1 MSHMWQQYKKKLNVV
16 QEQYGTEA
24 LIQSH
29 NILEATLNL
38 GPASLRY
45 ANTGKGNHTELLK
58 LCKDLLG
65 SYVSLQ
71 ESPSDERYVFTD
83 AHTYLSLDITK
94 QKKKGDRACELDL
107 VTTSKKIFDA
117 IKAKASKLIEESP
130 PSNRVF
136 ALAQTQRGLKLV
148 SFGEFNQ
155 SLAAYNYAAPTL
167 KGYKHIQKCLSS
179 KAPCGRLVLMQ
190 GAPGTGKSYMI
201 RSLVSSIN
209 ATFII
214 VGSNMIADLSGPSI
228 LPLLLDTVEKGK
240 PIAFI
245 LEDADVAL
253 ADRGSKSGM
262 THLSGLLNLG
272 DGLLGEMLDVRIIAT
287 TNASKMEL
295 DSAIQRPGRMCQH
308 IEFDKLDIK
317 AATKLYKKLA
327 KKKTASIKTPLTL
340 AEVYRMAREDGWMP
354 PKPTKGQGQYI

>member
-1 MSHMWQQYKKKLNVV
+1 MSDMWKKYGKKLGLQ

-29 NILEATLNL
+29 NILAATLDE

-45 ANTGKGNHTELLK
+45 SNAGKGDHKKLLSF
-58 LCKDLLG
+58 CTSLLG
-65 SYVSLQ
+65 EFVSLQ
-71 ESPSDERYVFTD
+71 ETTNEMQYVFTD
-83 AHTYLSLDITK
+83 DTTYLSLDITK
-94 QKKKGDRACELDL
+94 QKKKGNRVCELDI
-107 VTTSKKIFDA
+107 VTLNKKIYEA
-117 IKAKASKLIEESP
+117 IKEKASKLIEESP

-136 ALAQTQRGLKLV
+136 ALAQTRNGLKLV
-148 SFGEFNQ
+148 SFGEFKQ
-155 SLAAYNYAAPTL
+155 DLTTANYMAPTI

-179 KAPCGRLVLMQ
+179 KAPCGRLVLLQ

-214 VGSNMIADLSGPSI
+214 VGSNMIADLSGPAI

-287 TNASKMEL
+287 TNAGKMDL
-295 DSAIQRPGRMCQH
+295 DTAIRRPGRMCQH
-308 IEFDKLDIK
+308 IEFESLDIE

-327 KKKTASIKTPLTL
+327 KTPTATIKRSMTL
-340 AEVYRMAREDGWMP
+340 AEVYRMAREDGWVP
-354 PKPTKGQGQYI
+354 PKTPKGQGQYL

>member
-1 MSHMWQQYKKKLNVV
+1 MWNTYKTKLNMV

-29 NILEATLNL
+29 NILAATLTG

-45 ANTGKGNHTELLK
+45 SNAGKGNHTELLK
-58 LCKDLLG
+58 LCESLLG
-65 SYVSLQ
+65 KYVSLQ
-71 ESPSDERYVFTD
+71 ETSGEEQYVFTD
-83 AHTYLSLDITK
+83 DHTYLSLDITK
-94 QKKKGDRACELDL
+94 QKKKGNRMCELDI
-107 VTTSKKIFDA
+107 VTLNKDIFDA
-117 IKAKASKLIEESP
+117 IKTRASKLIEDVP

-136 ALAQTQRGLKLV
+136 ALAQTQRGLSLV
-148 SFGEFNQ
+148 SFGEFSQ
-155 SLAAYNYAAPTL
+155 DLASQNYTATTFR
-167 KGYKHIQKCLSS
+167 GYEHIQKCLSS
-179 KAPCGRLVLMQ
+179 KSPCGRLVLLQ

-228 LPLLLDTVEKGK
+228 LPLLLETVEKGK

-295 DSAIQRPGRMCQH
+295 DGAITRPGRMCQH
-308 IEFDKLDIK
+308 IEFESLDVK
-317 AATKLYKKLA
+317 TATKLYNKLT
-327 KKKTASIKTPLTL
+327 KKKTAPIKTPLTL
-340 AEVYRMAREDGWMP
+340 AEVYRMAREDGWVP
-354 PKPTKGQGQYI
+354 PKPKKGQGQYL

>member
-1 MSHMWQQYKKKLNVV
+1 MSMWKSYGKKLGLQ

-29 NILEATLNL
+29 NILEATLD
-38 GPASLRY
+38 GDKPSSLRY
-45 ANTGKGNHTELLK
+45 SNTGLGDHKKLLSF
-58 LCKDLLG
+58 CTSLLG
-65 SYVSLQ
+65 DYVSLQ
-71 ESPSDERYVFTD
+71 ETSSEMQYVFTD
-83 AHTYLSLDITK
+83 DTTYLSLDITK
-94 QKKKGDRACELDL
+94 QKKKGNRVCELDI
-107 VTTSKKIFDA
+107 VTLNKDIYDA
-117 IKAKASKLIEESP
+117 IRGKASKLIEENP

-148 SFGEFNQ
+148 SFGEFKQ
-155 SLAAYNYAAPTL
+155 DLVTANYMAPTI
-167 KGYKHIQKCLSS
+167 KGYEHIQKCLSS
-179 KAPCGRLVLMQ
+179 NSPCGRLVLLQ

-214 VGSNMIADLSGPSI
+214 VGSNMIADLSGPAI
-228 LPLLLDTVEKGK
+228 LPLLLDTVERGK

-287 TNASKMEL
+287 TNAGKMEL
-295 DSAIQRPGRMCQH
+295 DSAIRRPGRMCQH
-308 IEFDKLDIK
+308 IEFESLDVK

-327 KKKTASIKTPLTL
+327 KKKTAPIKTSLTL
-340 AEVYRMAREDGWMP
+340 AEVYRMAREDGWVP
-354 PKPTKGQGQYI
+354 PKTPKGQGQYL